1 MTMPLTT
8 RLAAVR
14 VSLSFSFGA
23 ALLAGCASAPL
34 NPSQLQQAGNY
45 QDRFEAVGRLSVNF
59 RKDGHPESLTGK
71 FSWSQTPGR
80 IDVSLSS
87 PMATIATI
95 SITPQSATLV
105 QADRQPRVAKD
116 INTLTAESLGWSLP
130 VSGLRDWLQ
139 GYATGADG
147 KRFAATPANNSVL
160 TADGWQLRFVS
171 WQDQGQD
178 QGQNKAATRPLPK
191 RIDAERVTSASADE
205 LAIRILIDAQ
215 G

>member
-1 MTMPLTT
+1 MLPKKH
-8 RLAAVR
+8 LA
-14 VSLSFSFGA
+14 VSLWLVLGA
-23 ALLAGCASAPL
+23 TLLAGCASAPVKT
-34 NPSQLQQAGNY
+34 SQQQQQQQAGAY
-45 QDRFEAVGRLSVNF
+45 RDSFEAAGRLSVNF

-71 FSWSQTPGR
+71 FNWSQAPGR

-105 QADRQPRVAKD
+105 QADKQPRVAKD
-116 INTLTAESLGWSLP
+116 IDTLTAESLGWSLP

-147 KRFAATPANNSVL
+147 KRFAVTPANNSVL
-160 TADGWQLRFVS
+160 TVDGWRLRFVA
-171 WQDQGQD
+171 WQ
-178 QGQNKAATRPLPK
+178 NETAARPLPK
-191 RIDAERVTSASADE
+191 RIDAERITSASADE
-205 LAIRILIDAQ
+205 LAIRIVIDSQ